1 MQDYNIERVG
11 QPDLVFNGDL
21 IGQSAGAN
29 RVKIY
34 RTKGGKFIAQ
44 LSVDAQRA
52 NAAHF
57 DKPADLIAWLRT
69 NLNSVTPEA
78 QAAIEE
84 AAKNDESFKR
94 FWTERVE

>member
-29 RVKIY
+29 RVKLY

-44 LSVDAQRA
+44 LSVDAQRSH
-52 NAAHF
+52 AAPF
-57 DKPADLIAWLRT
+57 DKPADLITWLKS
-69 NLNSVTPEA
+69 NLNSITPEA
-78 QAAIEE
+78 QVAIEE
-84 AAKNDESFKR
+84 AAKKDEAFKK